1 MAIREIEINT
11 DSLGRDIES
20 LRGALDTIRK
30 DKNRMV
36 EEISQL
42 STMWKGPANQA
53 FVKQFSLDCI
63 SFDNLIQTIEEM
75 IRAMENAKKE
85 YEKCDR
91 KVIDIANTVKVP

>member
-20 LRGALDTIRK
+20 LRSALDSVKK
-30 DKNRMV
+30 DKNKMV
-36 EEISQL
+36 EEITQL
-42 STMWKGPANQA
+42 STMWKGPANEA
-53 FVKQFSLDCI
+53 FIRQFSSDCV

-85 YEKCDR
+85 YVSCDKR
-91 KVIDIANTVKVP
+91 VYDIVKTVRT